1 MNKKVLYTGWES
13 GGFFPQFLSSL
24 LKELDK
30 YLMNQLVL
38 SSKYCISTIVHICSP
53 DNQMK

>member
-24 LKELDK
+24 LKELDFK
-30 YLMNQLVL
+30 YLSNEPTTVFKKYV
-38 SSKYCISTIVHICSP
+38 SKYCIS
-53 DNQMK
+53 MY